1 MIKKEEFYYD
11 SRDGI
16 HKIRAMKWIPE
27 GEIKC
32 VLQFIHGMA
41 EHIDRYDEFAT
52 YLAERGILVVGNDH
66 LGHGKSVKSKEEY
79 GYFCKDDAY
88 TVVIRDVHR
97 LKKLTQE
104 DNPGKKYFIFG
115 HSMGSLILR
124 NYLFRYG
131 KGIDGAI
138 VCGTA
143 SQPKSVTV
151 PGILLL
157 KVMALFMG
165 WEARSQ
171 FASKLVLGKPNKK
184 IESQKTE
191 SDWLSTDTK
200 KVKEYLDDDA
210 CGFLFTL
217 NGFHTLVSF
226 VLGLENKKEYK
237 KIPKELPI
245 LFISGS
251 EDPVGNYSEGV
262 KRAYRQ
268 ITDAGMTNV
277 KIKLYDGMR
286 HEIHNEVGR
295 DNVYKDVFAYVE
307 SLI

>member
-1 MIKKEEFYYD
+1 MVNKEEFYYD

-16 HKIRAMKWIPE
+16 HKIRAVKWIPE

-32 VLQFIHGMA
+32 IVQFVHGMA
-41 EHIDRYDEFAT
+41 EHIDRYDEFAES
-52 YLAERGILVVGNDH
+52 LANNGILVVGNEH
-66 LGHGKSVKSKEEY
+66 LGHGKSVNSKEEY
-79 GYFCKDDAY
+79 GYFCKNDAS

-97 LKKLTQE
+97 LKKIIQE
-104 DNPGKKYFIFG
+104 ENPGKKYFIFG

-138 VCGTA
+138 ICGTA
-143 SQPKSVTV
+143 SQPKWITI

-157 KVMALFMG
+157 DVMALFMG
-165 WEARSQ
+165 WKARSK
-171 FASKLVLGKPNKK
+171 FAQKIVLGNSNAK
-184 IESQKTE
+184 IVNPKTA
-191 SDWLSTDTK
+191 SDWLSKDTK
-200 KVKEYLDDDA
+200 IVDKYVKDEA
-210 CGFLFTL
+210 CGVLFTS
-217 NGFHTLVSF
+217 NGFHTLVKF
-226 VLGLENKKEYK
+226 VIALENKKDYE

-262 KRAYRQ
+262 KRAYKQ

-277 KIKLYDGMR
+277 KIKLYEGMR
-286 HEIHNEVGR
+286 HEIHNELGR
-295 DNVYKDVFAYVE
+295 ETVYKDVLSYVE
-307 SLI
+307 SLL